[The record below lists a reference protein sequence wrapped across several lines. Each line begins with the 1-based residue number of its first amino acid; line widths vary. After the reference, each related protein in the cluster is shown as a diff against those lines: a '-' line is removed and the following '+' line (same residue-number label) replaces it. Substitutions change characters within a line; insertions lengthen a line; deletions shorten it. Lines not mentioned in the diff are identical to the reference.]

1 MAGTMGDTAID
12 FAAYARRIG
21 FDDPA
26 SPTHAT
32 LARLIERHA
41 AAIAFENIEVLA
53 GRVPQLDSASLQRKL
68 VQQPRGGYCF
78 EQNTFFLACLQQLG
92 FAACGLEA
100 RVRTGVPA
108 DVVTPRTHMA
118 IRVTLDGE
126 DWLAD
131 VGFGGLAPLAP
142 IRFASRAEQP
152 AGSGA
157 WRFVDMEGG
166 WLLQAKSHDGW
177 TDCYAVLD
185 STPRHIDYE
194 MANWWVATHPKAM
207 LRQNLLV
214 GRAVDGGRLT
224 LFNRQLSLRK
234 PASGA
239 PQEQRLATRA
249 ELEDVLGDG
258 FGLRI
263 AAADF
268 DAVMRI
274 LDTKD

>member
-1 MAGTMGDTAID
+1 MSDTAID
-12 FAAYARRIG
+12 FEAYARRIG
-21 FDDPA
+21 FDGPA

-32 LARLIERHA
+32 LARLIGRHA
-41 AAIAFENIEVLA
+41 AAIPFENIEVLA
-53 GRVPQLDSASLQRKL
+53 GRVPQLDAPSLQRKL

-92 FAACGLEA
+92 FAARGVEA

-142 IRFASRAEQP
+142 IRVASRAEQP
-152 AGSGA
+152 AGSGT

-166 WLLQAKSHDGW
+166 CLLQAKSHDGW
-177 TDCYAVLD
+177 TDCYAALD
-185 STPRHIDYE
+185 TAPRAIDYE

-214 GRAVDGGRLT
+214 ARAVDGGRLT
-224 LFNRQLSLRK
+224 LFNRQLSLRQ
-234 PASGA
+234 PASGV

-249 ELEDVLGDG
+249 ELADVLADG

-263 AAADF
+263 DAADV

-274 LDTKD
+274 VDTKD